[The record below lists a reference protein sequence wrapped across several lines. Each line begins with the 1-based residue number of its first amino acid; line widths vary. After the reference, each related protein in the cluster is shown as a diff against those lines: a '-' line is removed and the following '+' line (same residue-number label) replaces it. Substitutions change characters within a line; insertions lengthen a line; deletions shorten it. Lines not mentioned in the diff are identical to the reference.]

1 MVRKI
6 HKPRLAEKK
15 IMKNFSRFLNVPIF
29 ILLTGLTQA
38 QDAERELTYNG
49 EIGRI
54 INENCVAC
62 HQEGGIGP
70 MQFQTYDQV
79 RPWAPLIQ
87 LKVASREMPP
97 YAYDHG
103 IGLQDLIGD
112 WRLEQEEIDQIVSWV
127 EQGAP
132 LGDTDMSPPPY
143 DLKDPAEWN
152 FAAELG
158 QPDLIV
164 PSSSYDI
171 PSSGNDLWSREFVD
185 PGLTADRCIK
195 AIQVKP
201 RGDASAVV
209 HHANSSVWLPNEDEV
224 LENYGMLTEYAMGK
238 WGEMVPDGVCRTIP
252 AGAQI
257 QWNIHMY
264 PGGVGATAQG
274 EIIKDNVVEI
284 GLWFHEEGYESGGG
298 IYKQDLAQYNI
309 QFEGANQRNAK
320 MVIPPNGYG
329 MTQGFHSFDH
339 PVRIDSF
346 QPHGHLRMNAASFE
360 IFYPETGRT
369 EQISQISNWSATWHH
384 SHIYE
389 PEVAPLVPTGAV
401 LVLKQWYDNTANNP
415 NNPDPDQWVYGGSRT
430 GDEMSHAWIAVTHL
444 DEEGFEKIL
453 AERKEREVNSLA
465 GND

>member
-1 MVRKI
+1 
-6 HKPRLAEKK
+6 
-15 IMKNFSRFLNVPIF
+15 MKNFSRLLSAPIL
-29 ILLTGLTQA
+29 ILSMGGLKA
-38 QDAERELTYNG
+38 QDLEQELTYNG

-54 INENCVAC
+54 INENCVVC

-112 WRLEQEEIDQIVSWV
+112 WRLEQGEIDQIVAWV

-132 LGDTDMSPPPY
+132 LGDPDTAPPPY
-143 DLKDPAEWN
+143 QLKDPDEWN

-164 PSSSYDI
+164 ASSSYDI

-185 PGLTADRCIK
+185 SGVTTNRCIK
-195 AIQVKP
+195 AVQVKP

-209 HHANSSVWLPNEDEV
+209 HHANSSVYIPDGEDGFQR
-224 LENYGMLTEYAMGK
+224 YGMLTEYAMGK
-238 WGEMVPDGVCRTIP
+238 WGEMVPEGVCRTLP

-257 QWNIHMY
+257 QWNIHMF

-274 EIIKDNVVEI
+274 EIIEDNVVEI
-284 GLWFHEEGYESGGG
+284 GLWFHDEGYEAAEG
-298 IYKQDLAQYNI
+298 IYKQDLAQYDI
-309 QFEGANQRNAK
+309 QFKGALTRNEN
-320 MVIPPNGYG
+320 MIIPPNGYG

-360 IFYPETGRT
+360 IFYPDTGRT
-369 EQISQISNWSATWHH
+369 EQISQVSKWSATWHH

-389 PEVAPLVPTGAV
+389 PEVAPLVPAGAV

-430 GDEMSHAWIAVTHL
+430 GDEMSHAWLAITHL
-444 DEEGFEKIL
+444 DEKGYEKLI
-453 AERKEREVNSLA
+453 AQRKERQASSLA